1 MRLLF
6 AALALVVAA
15 SHSPCVV
22 AAHTSAHGASRAW
35 HAVVL
40 ASAQPLG
47 QVLKAIDR
55 RIPGRALDARRIERD
70 GRTLYSVKWL
80 GNDGKVRL
88 ITVDAASGEI
98 EQIR

>member
-1 MRLLF
+1 MRQLF

-15 SHSPCVV
+15 SHSPSIA
-22 AAHTSAHGASRAW
+22 AAHASAHGRSGAW

-47 QVLKAIDR
+47 QVLKTIGR
-55 RIPGRALDARRIERD
+55 QIPGRALDARRIERD

-80 GNDGKVRL
+80 GDDGKVRV
-88 ITVDAASGEI
+88 ITVDASSGEI

>member
-1 MRLLF
+1 MRHLL

-15 SHSPCVV
+15 SHSPTV
-22 AAHTSAHGASRAW
+22 AVARASPHGASSAW

-47 QVLKAIDR
+47 QVLKSINR
-55 RIPGRALDARRIERD
+55 RIPGRALDARKVERD

-80 GNDGKVRL
+80 GDDGKVRV
-88 ITVDAASGEI
+88 ITVDANSGEI